1 MASLAVQA
9 PGRATS
15 LMGRRLHN
23 AVFSLSA
30 AQPASAVTKSSSATD
45 SSSAAY
51 STSCS
56 CFSRSVTSAQIGH
69 GLRMGSTT
77 ASTWQHTVT
86 MDNLNR
92 YMHSSMLPAKLRQR
106 RVAGILAQSK
116 RTFFMGHE
124 ASRAARGG

>member
-69 GLRMGSTT
+69 GLRMVSTT

-86 MDNLNR
+86 MDNLN
-92 YMHSSMLPAKLRQR
+92 PAIKTMEYAVRGPLVIR
-106 RVAGILAQSK
+106 ATELEKELQSVS
-116 RTFFMGHE
+116 E
-124 ASRAARGG
+124 SN

>member
-1 MASLAVQA
+1 MASLAVKA

-69 GLRMGSTT
+69 GLRMVSTT

-86 MDNLNR
+86 MDNLN
-92 YMHSSMLPAKLRQR
+92 PAIKTMEYAVRGPLVIR
-106 RVAGILAQSK
+106 ATEIEKELQSVS
-116 RTFFMGHE
+116 E
-124 ASRAARGG
+124 SN

>member
-30 AQPASAVTKSSSATD
+30 AQPASAVTKSSSAAD
-45 SSSAAY
+45 SSSSAAY

-69 GLRMGSTT
+69 GLRMVSTT

-86 MDNLNR
+86 MDNLN
-92 YMHSSMLPAKLRQR
+92 PAIKTMEYAVRGPLVIR
-106 RVAGILAQSK
+106 ATEIEKELQSVS
-116 RTFFMGHE
+116 E
-124 ASRAARGG
+124 SN